1 MSRPFKIRRWLIPA
15 GWVFGNIARLRRW
28 LYARG
33 VLKSFQPPIP
43 VICVGNIA
51 VGGTGKTPH
60 ATYLVDLLSQQWK
73 VAMLSRGYGRRS
85 KGYILANT
93 TPPEK
98 LSAALIG
105 DEPLLLHHRFPKL
118 PLAVDG
124 DRKEGVLNLLEYSPD
139 TEVVVMDD
147 AYQHLNF
154 SPTIRL
160 ILTEYNR
167 PYFKDYPMPAGRLRE
182 FPEAVSAADMV
193 LVTKV
198 DADND
203 KVNPSW
209 WREKLG
215 LKDSQPLFFTK
226 YSYGR
231 PEPVTGSANMETLD
245 TSEIILLTGIA
256 RPQPMYDYLTT
267 RYNIIRHLNFPDHHN
282 YTKFELDQ
290 IHHLLS
296 QGNGT
301 ERVLITTEKDWMR
314 LQSSDL
320 RKSVSLLPVFILP
333 IQVDFIT
340 EEEKKSFNN
349 IIENY
354 VRRAKNEN

>member
-1 MSRPFKIRRWLIPA
+1 MSRPYKIRRWLIPA

-60 ATYLVDLLSQQWK
+60 ATYLVDLLSQKWK

-105 DEPLLLHHRFPKL
+105 DEPLLLHHRFPQL

-124 DRKEGVLNLLEYSPD
+124 DRKEGVLNLLNYSPE

-160 ILTEYNR
+160 ILTEYHR

-182 FPEAVSAADMV
+182 FPESVSAADMV

-198 DADND
+198 DADYND
-203 KVNPSW
+203 INPLW
-209 WREKLG
+209 WRKQLG
-215 LKDSQPLFFTK
+215 LKDSQTLFFTQ
-226 YSYGR
+226 YNYGQ
-231 PEPVTGSANMETLD
+231 PEPVTTSADMEMLA
-245 TSEIILLTGIA
+245 SAEIILLTGIA
-256 RPQPMYDYLTT
+256 RPQPMYDYLSTH
-267 RYNIIRHLNFPDHHN
+267 YNVIRHLNFPDHHH
-282 YTKFELDQ
+282 YTKFEIDQ
-290 IHHLLS
+290 IRHSLS

-301 ERVLITTEKDWMR
+301 RRILITTEKDWMR
-314 LQSSDL
+314 LQSSNL
-320 RKSVSLLPVFILP
+320 RESVSLLPVFILP
-333 IQVDFIT
+333 IQVDFLT
-340 EEEKKSFNN
+340 EEEKVSFNY

-354 VRRAKNEN
+354 VRRAKDKN

>member
-1 MSRPFKIRRWLIPA
+1 MSRPFKIRHWLIPA
-15 GWVFGNIARLRRW
+15 GWVFGNIVRLRRW

-33 VLKSFQPPIP
+33 VFKSFQPPIP
-43 VICVGNIA
+43 VVCVGNIA

-60 ATYLVDLLSQQWK
+60 ATYLVDLLSKKWN
-73 VAMLSRGYGRRS
+73 VAMLSRGYGRKT

-105 DEPLLLHHRFPKL
+105 DEPLLLHHRFPQL

-124 DRKEGVLNLLEYSPD
+124 DRKEGVLNLLEYSPE

-147 AYQHLNF
+147 AYQHLSF
-154 SPTIRL
+154 TPTIKL
-160 ILTEYNR
+160 ILTEFHR

-198 DADND
+198 DVDNEE
-203 KVNPSW
+203 VNRKW
-209 WREKLG
+209 WREKLC
-215 LKDSQPLFFTK
+215 LKDSQPLFFTQ
-226 YSYGR
+226 YSYGQ
-231 PEPVTGSANMETLD
+231 PEPVTESAEQESLEV
-245 TSEIILLTGIA
+245 SEVILLTGIA
-256 RPQPMYDYLTT
+256 RPQPMYDYLSV
-267 RYNIIRHLNFPDHHN
+267 RYKVIRHLNFPDHHN
-282 YTKFELDQ
+282 YTNFEMDQ
-290 IHHLLS
+290 IRHYLS
-296 QGNGT
+296 QGSGSKC
-301 ERVLITTEKDWMR
+301 VLITTEKDWMR

-333 IQVDFIT
+333 IQVDFLT
-340 EEEKKSFNN
+340 EEEKLSFNN

-354 VRRAKNEN
+354 VRRTEDEN